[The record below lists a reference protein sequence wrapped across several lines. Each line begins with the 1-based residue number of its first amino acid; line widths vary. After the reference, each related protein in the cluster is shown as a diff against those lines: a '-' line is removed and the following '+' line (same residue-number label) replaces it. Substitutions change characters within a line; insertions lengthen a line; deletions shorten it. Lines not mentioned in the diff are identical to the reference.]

1 MTLNYLIIGKRIK
14 EARKKKRLSQAQL
27 CEIVGLSDGYVSY
40 IETAVK
46 SVSLD
51 AFADDKVVKCH
62 IFDLL
67 KNIFLNIIPHRL

>member
-27 CEIVGLSDGYVSY
+27 CEMVGLSDGYVSY

-46 SVSLD
+46 SV
-51 AFADDKVVKCH
+51 
-62 IFDLL
+62 
-67 KNIFLNIIPHRL
+67 R